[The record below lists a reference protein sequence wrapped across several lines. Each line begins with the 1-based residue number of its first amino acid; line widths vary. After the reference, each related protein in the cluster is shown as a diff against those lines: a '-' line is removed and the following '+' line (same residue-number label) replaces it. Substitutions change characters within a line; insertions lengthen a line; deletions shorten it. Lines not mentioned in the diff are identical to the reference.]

1 MVLPILLSKT
11 KLLPIYI
18 VRMNNTKDQG
28 KIFRK
33 EGFHT
38 YQIFYCTEGSG
49 IFRAEG
55 REYKI
60 GAGDAFFFR
69 PDIPHEYFPVKKPW
83 KATWITYEGS
93 SAGQI
98 ADYLGLGNTAAFS
111 LKNTKEFE
119 TQTSALYDM
128 FESDHPDK
136 DIKISCMLYKM
147 LIKIGE
153 CHNNLPQSG
162 GMTQNEKYR
171 KLIPVIDMMREKYSK
186 DLSLE
191 LMAKEIAITPNHLCR
206 LFNQVYGT
214 TPLKYLTQIRLNAAK
229 ELLCSYDDIK
239 IKKIAEETGFSN
251 PSYFCAVFKK
261 SENMTPED
269 YRRLN
274 RF

>member
-1 MVLPILLSKT
+1 MVLPILLDKT

-18 VRMNNTKDQG
+18 VGMGNTWDQREIIRKD
-28 KIFRK
+28 
-33 EGFHT
+33 GFHT

-55 REYKI
+55 KEYKI
-60 GAGDAFFFR
+60 GVGDAFFFR
-69 PDIPHEYFPVKKPW
+69 PNIPHEYRPVKSPW

-93 SAGQI
+93 SAEQI

-111 LKNTKEFE
+111 LRNTKEFDM
-119 TQTSALYDM
+119 QTSSLYDM
-128 FESDHPDK
+128 FESDFPDK

-153 CHNNLPQSG
+153 CHNDLPQSG

-171 KLIPVIDMMREKYSK
+171 KLMPVVEMMRERYSE

-191 LMAKEIAITPNHLCR
+191 LMAGKISVTSNHLCR

-214 TPLKYLTQIRLNAAK
+214 TPLKYLTQIRLNIAK
-229 ELLCSYDDIK
+229 EKLCSYDDMK
-239 IKKIAEETGFSN
+239 IKDIAEETGFN
-251 PSYFCAVFKK
+251 EASYFCSVFKK
-261 SENMTPED
+261 SENMTPEE
-269 YRRLN
+269 YRRIN